1 MSGRTVF
8 ASGRDERLRVP
19 VLVVATA
26 AALVALVVALVSNS
40 EPLVAAMLLGAG
52 IVVGEVFVLRW
63 PPAGEVAASYS
74 VFLALTRAVDLRVAV
89 VTIVA
94 AEIVTLA
101 GDEDFRSARWRAVR
115 SAAMGVAIV
124 TVFHLVFATLGHRE
138 LVITVLAAL
147 LVSAA
152 VGAAIDGSMRHAER
166 EVQQTYWPERAL
178 YAWAAVIGTGVLMAL
193 AVRGVDGA
201 GALGVRG
208 AAWLSLPLLVI
219 WWSFQQDD
227 ASTRLTRQT
236 ADALAMVPVLGGAVE
251 LGASAHDADLARRVA
266 AQLGLSADEQHT
278 LAVAARLR
286 HLGAV
291 TFDSVIDL
299 TGDAS
304 GAALARAEAATSAML
319 RNTQFDEAGAIV
331 SAASGVAAR
340 AGDSPDG
347 RAELLATVVRTL
359 DEFQTARPGV
369 RDPAGAIGALR
380 ARHADRRVRTVVDAL
395 ERVVGSGP
403 A

>member
-1 MSGRTVF
+1 VF
-8 ASGRDERLRVP
+8 ASGRDERLRLP

-26 AALVALVVALVSNS
+26 AALVAVIVAIVSTS
-40 EPLVAAMLLGAG
+40 EPLVAAIVLGAG

-63 PPAGEVAASYS
+63 PPAGEVAASYA
-74 VFLALTRAVDLRVAV
+74 VFLVLARAVDLRVAL

-94 AEIVTLA
+94 AELVTLA
-101 GDEDFRSARWRAVR
+101 GDEDFRAARWRSVR
-115 SAAMGVAIV
+115 SVAV
-124 TVFHLVFATLGHRE
+124 GATMVLVFHLVFAALAHRE
-138 LVITVLAAL
+138 LAITVLAAL
-147 LVSAA
+147 LMSAA
-152 VGAAIDGSMRHAER
+152 MGAAVDGSMHHAESD
-166 EVQQTYWPERAL
+166 VQQTYWPERAL

-193 AVRGVDGA
+193 AVRGVDGD

-208 AAWLSLPLLVI
+208 AAWLSLPLLAI

-266 AQLGLSADEQHT
+266 AQLGLTADEQHT
-278 LAVAARLR
+278 VAVAARLR

-299 TGDAS
+299 TEDSTGAS
-304 GAALARAEAATSAML
+304 LARAEAATSAML
-319 RNTQFDEAGAIV
+319 RNTQFDDAGAIV
-331 SAASGVAAR
+331 SAAAGVGGR
-340 AGDSPDG
+340 ERDHSDG

-359 DEFQTARPGV
+359 DEFQTARPG
-369 RDPAGAIGALR
+369 RDPAAAIGALR

-395 ERVVGSGP
+395 ERAVGRGP